1 MRISVKSEE
10 LVLSEKDAESLRTTS
25 SDNQVKQMFVLYTD
39 LHAVKHYCDGIS

>member
-10 LVLSEKDAESLRTTS
+10 LIWSEKDVGRLRTTS

-39 LHAVKHYCDGIS
+39 LHAEKH